1 VGRETRSG
9 PHVGYDTTRNG
20 EHRLP
25 TPRPARP
32 EGNPGPVSYHEN
44 KGEKNMKIAEL
55 HQGDFFTKKPIE
67 DPKESQVWIRGAYDR
82 SHKKY
87 ECQNFA
93 DANRFCY
100 LKRDAEVYT
109 DLVF

>member
-1 VGRETRSG
+1 
-9 PHVGYDTTRNG
+9 
-20 EHRLP
+20 
-25 TPRPARP
+25 
-32 EGNPGPVSYHEN
+32 
-44 KGEKNMKIAEL
+44 MKIAEL

-82 SHKKY
+82 SQKKY

-93 DANRFCY
+93 DANRFCF